1 MAGACRAAVLGSPIT
16 HSLSPV
22 LHRAAYAALG
32 LSGWRYDAYECDE
45 AGLADLVGGLDG
57 SWAGLSLTMPL
68 KRVALRIADR
78 ASDLAAGLGAANTLL
93 LRDGQ
98 RFADNTDAPG
108 MVDALAEAGVDAPGS
123 VLVIGAG
130 GTAQA
135 ALGAVSMLRV
145 PPPVTVAV
153 RDPARSLEA
162 QATARRL
169 GLDVTVER
177 FAELPRLVSAAELV
191 VSTVPVQASPTLAE
205 LPWTG
210 DGVFFDAL
218 YAPWPTPAAA
228 AVLRAGGTVI
238 SGLELLLHQAAHQV
252 RLMTG
257 QPAPLTAMR
266 KALAN
271 VR

>member
-1 MAGACRAAVLGSPIT
+1 MLRAGACRAGVLGSPIA

-32 LSGWRYDAYECDE
+32 LSSWRYDAYECDE
-45 AGLADLVGGLDG
+45 VGLTDVVGGLDD
-57 SWAGLSLTMPL
+57 SWVGLSLTMPL
-68 KRVALRIADR
+68 KRVALRIADE
-78 ASDLAAGLGAANTLL
+78 ASDLAVALGAANTLL
-93 LRDGQ
+93 LRDGR

-108 MVDALAEAGVDAPGS
+108 MVDALTEAGVGAPGS
-123 VLVIGAG
+123 VLIVGAG

-145 PPPVTVAV
+145 SPAVTIAV
-153 RDPARSLEA
+153 RDPARSLEV

-169 GLDVTVER
+169 GLDVTVEL
-177 FAELPRLVSAAELV
+177 FAELPRLVSAADLV
-191 VSTVPVQASPTLAE
+191 VSTVPVQASPALAE

-210 DGVFFDAL
+210 QGVFFDAL

-252 RLMTG
+252 RLMT
-257 QPAPLTAMR
+257 
-266 KALAN
+266 
-271 VR
+271 